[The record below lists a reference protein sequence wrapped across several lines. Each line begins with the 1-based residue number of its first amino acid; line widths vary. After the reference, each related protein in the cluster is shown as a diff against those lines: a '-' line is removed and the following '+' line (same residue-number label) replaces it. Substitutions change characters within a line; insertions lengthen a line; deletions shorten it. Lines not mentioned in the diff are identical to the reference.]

1 MPNSSRVCFLPQ
13 QFREG
18 LDLKTSTP
26 TDSGGGSEQWV
37 VMSGDLTV
45 PSAKAQVSNSF
56 GVQICGQ
63 VTVIDTKKKSST
75 TQGGGKRDFTIYEL
89 RLVVKVVIFN
99 LEKELEMNRESCRRR
114 GWQHRAL
121 QLRGQL
127 LQRGGV
133 GGAGQHCGDFQG
145 SRCWVDSWV
154 PGCEHRRPST
164 PGFRGVPVLPA
175 SSRLPLQGGVL
186 FSFSQLQQVRALI
199 HTTQWL

>member
-1 MPNSSRVCFLPQ
+1 M
-13 QFREG
+13 
-18 LDLKTSTP
+18 KTSTP
-26 TDSGGGSEQWV
+26 TDSGGGCEQWV
-37 VMSGDLTV
+37 VMPGGLAV
-45 PSAKAQVSNSF
+45 PSAKAVVSNRF
-56 GVQICGQ
+56 GVQICNLVAG
-63 VTVIDTKKKSST
+63 IDTKKSST
-75 TQGGGKRDFTIYEL
+75 TQGGGRRIFTIHEL
-89 RLVVKVVIFN
+89 RLVVKVMIFN

-154 PGCEHRRPST
+154 PGCERRLPST

-175 SSRLPLQGGVL
+175 SSSTSSTRWRTPQSTTASQDTVTHNSRL
-186 FSFSQLQQVRALI
+186 
-199 HTTQWL
+199 

>member
-1 MPNSSRVCFLPQ
+1 M
-13 QFREG
+13 
-18 LDLKTSTP
+18 KTSTP

-99 LEKELEMNRESCRRR
+99 LEKELEMQRESCRRR
-114 GWQHRAL
+114 GWQQRAL

-127 LQRGGV
+127 FQRGGV
-133 GGAGQHCGDFQG
+133 GGAGEHCGDFQG

-154 PGCEHRRPST
+154 PGCAPLTVYSWVPRGPS
-164 PGFRGVPVLPA
+164 VA
-175 SSRLPLQGGVL
+175 Y
-186 FSFSQLQQVRALI
+186 LI
-199 HTTQWL
+199 IDFLYKVADSAANYSKPWKLLHTTQKL

>member
-1 MPNSSRVCFLPQ
+1 MLVLRQVLLYCAISLLGQWGPNSSRVCFLPQ
-13 QFREG
+13 QFGEG

-56 GVQICGQ
+56 GVQICDQ
-63 VTVIDTKKKSST
+63 VTVIDTKKSST
-75 TQGGGKRDFTIYEL
+75 TLGGGRRIFTIYEL
-89 RLVVKVVIFN
+89 RLVVKVMIFN
-99 LEKELEMNRESCRRR
+99 LEKELEMNIESCRRR

-133 GGAGQHCGDFQG
+133 GEAGEHC
-145 SRCWVDSWV
+145 
-154 PGCEHRRPST
+154 
-164 PGFRGVPVLPA
+164 
-175 SSRLPLQGGVL
+175 
-186 FSFSQLQQVRALI
+186 
-199 HTTQWL
+199 

>member
-1 MPNSSRVCFLPQ
+1 MKAR
-13 QFREG
+13 
-18 LDLKTSTP
+18 KTSTP
-26 TDSGGGSEQWV
+26 AALATGGGGE
-37 VMSGDLTV
+37 DLHI
-45 PSAKAQVSNSF
+45 QV
-56 GVQICGQ
+56 
-63 VTVIDTKKKSST
+63 
-75 TQGGGKRDFTIYEL
+75 GGGMENEICNFKEEL
-89 RLVVKVVIFN
+89 KMQM
-99 LEKELEMNRESCRRR
+99 EKEFCHRR

-175 SSRLPLQGGVL
+175 SSSTSSTRWRTPQSTTASQDTVTHNSRL
-186 FSFSQLQQVRALI
+186 
-199 HTTQWL
+199 